1 MNFEIIPYQNINLPE
16 VQLPDKEFLNQL
28 GEVGIR
34 KLSDDH
40 YNLLRKSDI
49 SILFPIDDDEF
60 EKAKLRSSDF
70 LIQIMGGHPYFNENR
85 GKPMLGQ
92 RHAPF
97 KITPKAR
104 ITWLECYREVLKN
117 IELDEE
123 IMSSFWKYL
132 NVLSMRM
139 VNTADEKQE
148 FTFKFNK

>member
-1 MNFEIIPYQNINLPE
+1 MKFEIEPYQNASLPE

-28 GEVGIR
+28 GEAGIR

-40 YNLLRKSDI
+40 YNLLRKSEI
-49 SILFPIDDDEF
+49 NNLFPIEDDEF

-70 LIQIMGGHPYFNENR
+70 LIQIMGGRPYFNENR
-85 GKPMLGQ
+85 GKPMLAQ

-104 ITWLECYREVLKN
+104 LTWLECYAEVLKK

-123 IMSSFWKYL
+123 IMASFWQYL

-139 VNTADEKQE
+139 VNSSEEKKE
-148 FTFKFNK
+148 FTFNFK